1 MPLAGTAGV
10 DFVVLVATS
19 LTFET
24 AGFSILSVNPVL
36 ALLLLMKVPD
46 VSLEL
51 GTETGVRDALFGSVV
66 TLLAIGVAL
75 LTAARVAAGV
85 VFFAGVPLVAGF
97 AAGFAAGFILLFTG
111 FFAGLAIDFV
121 ADVTV
126 FEAGFSVFAIVFAN
140 LPATVFNSDFLAGA
154 VVALLFDAVVFVI
167 PLMLLAAALLVADLV
182 TVAFMVSSDNEP
194 PRPVRPLPENRPIC
208 CFQEGSDRIGRR
220 VRHLSTHI
228 AKRLPPLLEPKSNNS
243 LYQTLFQAANKSLFR
258 EIFADEHHFA
268 TARLIFR
275 PFRANIRTH
284 YLMYSLE

>member
-24 AGFSILSVNPVL
+24 AGFSILSVNPAL

-182 TVAFMVSSDNEP
+182 TVAFMVSSDNDP
-194 PRPVRPLPENRPIC
+194 PDLFDLYPKTVQSAVFRKARIASGDACDIYRRILPNDYLRCLNLNQTIVYTKHCSRPRIKVSFGRFLPMNTILLPR
-208 CFQEGSDRIGRR
+208 GSFSG
-220 VRHLSTHI
+220 
-228 AKRLPPLLEPKSNNS
+228 
-243 LYQTLFQAANKSLFR
+243 
-258 EIFADEHHFA
+258 HFA
-268 TARLIFR
+268 PISV
-275 PFRANIRTH
+275 PII
-284 YLMYSLE
+284 